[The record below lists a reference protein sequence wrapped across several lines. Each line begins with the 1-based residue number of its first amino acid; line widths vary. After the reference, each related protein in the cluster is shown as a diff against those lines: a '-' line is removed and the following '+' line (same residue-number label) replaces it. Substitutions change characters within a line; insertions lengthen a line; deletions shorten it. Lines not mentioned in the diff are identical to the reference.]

1 MFVLNSHNSIANEWI
16 ASMRNVQ
23 TQQNRANFRKN
34 MQKIGEVLAYEVS
47 KDFTYHNKTIQTP
60 LATMEVPLP
69 EDKIVLATILRAG
82 LPFYQG
88 FLNVFEN
95 AESAFLG
102 AYRGEHQA
110 DDSFEIQLH
119 YSVAPDLTGKTL
131 ILIDPMLATGKSL
144 LIALKKL
151 LKNGEP
157 KRIHIASIIA
167 SEAGRKHL
175 GEGITEFYY
184 GDFEFWFGALDPEL
198 NHKSYIVPGLGDA
211 GDLAFGVKL

>member
-1 MFVLNSHNSIANEWI
+1 MFVLTSQNSIANEWI

-34 MQKIGEVLAYEVS
+34 MMRVGEVLAYEIS
-47 KDFTYHNKTIQTP
+47 KSLVYHRKTIQTP
-60 LATMEVPLP
+60 LATTEVLIPD
-69 EDKIVLATILRAG
+69 DKIVLATILRAG

-119 YSVAPDLTGKTL
+119 YSVTPELTDKTL
-131 ILIDPMLATGKSL
+131 IIIDPMLATGKSL

-157 KRIHIASIIA
+157 KKIHVASIIA
-167 SEAGRKHL
+167 SQAGREHL
-175 GEGITEFYY
+175 AQGMTDFYF

>member
-1 MFVLNSHNSIANEWI
+1 MFVLTSQNSIANEWI

-23 TQQNRANFRKN
+23 TQQNRVNFRKN
-34 MQKIGEVLAYEVS
+34 MIRVGEVLAYEIS
-47 KDFTYHNKTIQTP
+47 KRLTYHPKTIQTP
-60 LATMEVPLP
+60 LATTEVQLP
-69 EDKIVLATILRAG
+69 DDKIVLATILRAG

-119 YSVAPDLTGKTL
+119 YSVTPDLTNKTL
-131 ILIDPMLATGKSL
+131 IIIDPMLATGKSL

-157 KRIHIASIIA
+157 KQIHVASIIA
-167 SEAGRKHL
+167 SQAGSDHL
-175 GEGITEFYY
+175 SQGMMDFYF
-184 GDFEFWFGALDPEL
+184 GDYEFWFGALDPEL